1 MAYGDL
7 AYEAFDITEN
17 CKYDENERGLAQT
30 AYVSFD

>member
-17 CKYDENERGLAQT
+17 CKYDECERGLAQT
-30 AYVSFD
+30 TYGSFD